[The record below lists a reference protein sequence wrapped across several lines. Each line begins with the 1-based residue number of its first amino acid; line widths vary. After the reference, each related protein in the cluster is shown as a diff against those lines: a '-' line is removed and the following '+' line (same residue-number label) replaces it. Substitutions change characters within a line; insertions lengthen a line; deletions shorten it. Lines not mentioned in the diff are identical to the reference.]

1 MTTVTG
7 ARMNDEI
14 RLTLTQ
20 AQRLRELGADPIE
33 LERAFH
39 SVADRD
45 AAFKRAEDDLAR
57 AGRQHL
63 GELRERRRAPQLVEL
78 ELELRRTLIDAG
90 FVQVVTPLIIGGEAL
105 EKMGVGHGHPLRQQV
120 FWLEDGRCLR
130 PMLAPNL
137 YTLLRRLGR
146 LWSRPF
152 GIFEIGPCFRR
163 DSKGSRHLNEFT
175 MLNLVEL
182 GLPEEECGARLEE
195 LADVVVK
202 SAGLREYTIAR
213 TVSEVYG
220 PMLDIEVGGSEV
232 CSAAAGPHPIDG
244 NWGIV
249 EPWVG
254 LGFGLER
261 LIMAREGYPNIERA
275 GRSLTYVD
283 GVRLNI

>member
-1 MTTVTG
+1 MSLTTG

-20 AQRLRELGADPIE
+20 EQRLRELGADPLE
-33 LERAFH
+33 LEHAFGT
-39 SVADRD
+39 VAERD
-45 AAFKRAEDDLAR
+45 ASFKRVEDDLAR
-57 AGRQHL
+57 AGRQRL
-63 GELRERRRAPQLVEL
+63 QDLRARRRAPQLIEL
-78 ELELRRTLIDAG
+78 ELELRRALIDAG
-90 FVQVVTPLIIGGEAL
+90 FVQVVTPVIIGSDAL
-105 EKMGVGHGHPLRQQV
+105 EKMGIEHGHALRQQV

-146 LWSRPF
+146 HWSRPF

-182 GLPEEECGARLEE
+182 GLPQEQSGERLEA
-195 LADVVVK
+195 LADLVVK
-202 SAGLREYTIAR
+202 AAGLREYRIAR

-220 PMLDIEVGGSEV
+220 PMLDIEIDGAEV
-232 CSAAAGPHPIDG
+232 CSAAAGPHPLDA
-244 NWGIV
+244 NWGIL

-261 LIMAREGYPNIERA
+261 LIMAREGFTGIERA
-275 GRSLTYVD
+275 GRSLMYVD

>member
-1 MTTVTG
+1 
-7 ARMNDEI
+7 MNDEI

-33 LERAFH
+33 LERAFG
-39 SVADRD
+39 SVAERD
-45 AAFKRAEDDLAR
+45 AAFKRVEDDLAR
-57 AGRQHL
+57 AGRERLQDA
-63 GELRERRRAPQLVEL
+63 RTRRRAPQLVEL
-78 ELELRRTLIDAG
+78 ELELGRALADAG
-90 FVQVVTPLIIGGEAL
+90 FVQVVTPIIIGGDAL

-120 FWLEDGRCLR
+120 FWLDEGRCLR

-182 GLPEEECGARLEE
+182 GLPQEQCAERLEE

-202 SAGLREYTIAR
+202 AAGLREYRITR

-220 PMLDIEVGGSEV
+220 PMLDIEIGGSEV
-232 CSAAAGPHPIDG
+232 CSAASGPHSLDAE
-244 NWGIV
+244 WGIV

-261 LIMAREGYPNIERA
+261 LIMAREGYQNIERA
-275 GRSLTYVD
+275 GRSLTYVH